1 MNAPSQALRDSAT
14 PTGGFGRNMRLGN
27 GGFEIPRVW
36 ATFLIPNSE
45 FRIPLRAT
53 LRAVRREL
61 LNKRSAEIQGMFG
74 RIAHRYDLLNR
85 VLSLGRDVSWRRVVA
100 KRVAA
105 ARPDLVLDVCTGT
118 GDLALAIGDGLV
130 VGTDFCMPML
140 DLAKRKIA
148 DRERQLPLCA
158 ADALKLPVADASV
171 DVVTV
176 AFGVRNFSDLGAGL
190 AELARA
196 LRPGGVLLVLEFSSP
211 RGPFAPILG
220 WWARNV
226 PPRIGRVLSGDSEAY
241 SYLPASVSTFP
252 DRAEMRRSLTA
263 AGLDQ
268 VGARALTG
276 GVVTLYEGVRRQTGG
291 C

>member
-1 MNAPSQALRDSAT
+1 MPF
-14 PTGGFGRNMRLGN
+14 GFGKFEIRNSK
-27 GGFEIPRVW
+27 FEIPRH
-36 ATFLIPNSE
+36 SE
-45 FRIPLRAT
+45 FRIHHRAT

-85 VLSLGRDVSWRRVVA
+85 LLSLGRDVSWRRVVA
-100 KRVAA
+100 QRVAA
-105 ARPDLVLDVCTGT
+105 TRPNLVLDVCTGT

-130 VGTDFCMPML
+130 VGTDFCLPML

-148 DRERQLPLCA
+148 EKGRRLPLCA
-158 ADALKLPVADASV
+158 ADALRLPVADASF

-211 RGPFAPILG
+211 RGAMAPILG

-226 PPRIGRVLSGDSEAY
+226 PPRIGRMLSGDSEAY

-252 DRAEMRRSLTA
+252 DGAEMCRSLTA

-268 VGARALTG
+268 VRARALTG
-276 GVVTLYEGVRRQTGG
+276 GVVTLYEGVRT
-291 C
+291 

>member
-1 MNAPSQALRDSAT
+1 
-14 PTGGFGRNMRLGN
+14 
-27 GGFEIPRVW
+27 
-36 ATFLIPNSE
+36 
-45 FRIPLRAT
+45 
-53 LRAVRREL
+53 
-61 LNKRSAEIQGMFG
+61 MFG

-85 VLSLGRDVSWRRVVA
+85 LLSLGRDVSWRRVVA
-100 KRVAA
+100 QRVAA

-158 ADALKLPVADASV
+158 ADALQLPVADGSV

-211 RGPFAPILG
+211 RGPLAPILG

-226 PPRIGRVLSGDSEAY
+226 PPRIGRIVSGDSEAY
-241 SYLPASVSTFP
+241 SYLPASVSTFE
-252 DRAEMRRSLTA
+252 DRAEMCRRLTA

-268 VGARALTG
+268 VRARALTG
-276 GVVTLYEGVRRQTGG
+276 GVVTLYEGVRPKSGLLTGFRNEG
-291 C
+291 GEG

>member
-1 MNAPSQALRDSAT
+1 
-14 PTGGFGRNMRLGN
+14 
-27 GGFEIPRVW
+27 
-36 ATFLIPNSE
+36 
-45 FRIPLRAT
+45 
-53 LRAVRREL
+53 
-61 LNKRSAEIQGMFG
+61 MFG

-211 RGPFAPILG
+211 LGPFAPILG

-252 DRAEMRRSLTA
+252 DRAEMRRNLTA

-268 VGARALTG
+268 VRARALTG